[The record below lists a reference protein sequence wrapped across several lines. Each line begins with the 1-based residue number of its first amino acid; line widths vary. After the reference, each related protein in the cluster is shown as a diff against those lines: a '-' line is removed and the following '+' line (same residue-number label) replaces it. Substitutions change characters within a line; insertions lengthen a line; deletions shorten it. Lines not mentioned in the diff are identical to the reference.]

1 MNSNQDSH
9 SFWIERV
16 RQLHETIQ
24 NNPLTEPTNVMKHFF
39 LQAVDHEFQFEL
51 AGWRSEIKNI
61 INRAIDS
68 MFENTGTIREK
79 VARVLQ
85 ETHQPMIKH
94 IRLADIRNRIVFEIY
109 KSKGITIDTYF
120 KRYSNPPGTDEQNEQ
135 YMKMAHGSA
144 LYTTATH
151 TQLLSD
157 TLIRIQLLKRIF
169 IVHDIIFNNQELTD
183 NTQLNWLTD
192 SWSEDITK
200 KGMGHLIWTLF
211 LDLWTVENS

>member
-51 AGWRSEIKNI
+51 AVWRSEIKNI
-61 INRAIDS
+61 INGAIDS

-120 KRYSNPPGTDEQNEQ
+120 KRYSNPPGTDEQNKQ